1 MPGHDGGNAVGHTN
15 RTHLMPSFEEREKAF
30 EAKFCREQER
40 RFKVQARRNYLFGKW
55 AAEKLGLTAGD
66 GDAYAKDVVSAEFR
80 ETGDQ
85 DVLNKV
91 RVDLKSKGIKISEH
105 VLRLEMDRF
114 METAREQVENEC

>member
-1 MPGHDGGNAVGHTN
+1 MS
-15 RTHLMPSFEEREKAF
+15 SFEEREKAF
-30 EAKFCREQER
+30 EAKFRREQER

-66 GDAYAKDVVSAEFR
+66 GDAYAKHVVNAEFR

-91 RVDLKSKGIKISEH
+91 RVDLKSKGVKISEH
-105 VLRLEMDRF
+105 VLRLEMDCF
-114 METAREQVENEC
+114 MEIAREQVENEC